1 MSMKKKLGSKLTEGV
16 RQVKS
21 QREPVPAAA
30 PATTT
35 PVAKPAAKPMS
46 VSPVDKPASTVDK
59 PISLPTKSVTPR
71 ATSQAETKLNKL
83 HPRRVWP
90 D

>member
-1 MSMKKKLGSKLTEGV
+1 MSMKKKLGSKLSEGV

-21 QREPVPAAA
+21 QREPAPDAA
-30 PATTT
+30 PVKTM
-35 PVAKPAAKPMS
+35 PKPKPAANPI
-46 VSPVDKPASTVDK
+46 PASVATE
-59 PISLPTKSVTPR
+59 PEPPR
-71 ATSQAETKLNKL
+71 GPAPAEPSLNKL

>member
-1 MSMKKKLGSKLTEGV
+1 MSMKKKLGSKLSEGV

-21 QREPVPAAA
+21 QREPVPAPA
-30 PATTT
+30 PAKTT
-35 PVAKPAAKPMS
+35 PAAKPAAKTMPAS
-46 VSPVDKPASTVDK
+46 PAVKPVSPATKP
-59 PISLPTKSVTPR
+59 VTPR
-71 ATSQAETKLNKL
+71 VATQAETNLNKL

>member
-1 MSMKKKLGSKLTEGV
+1 MSMKKKLGSKLSEGV

-21 QREPVPAAA
+21 QREPGPAAT
-30 PATTT
+30 PAKTKS
-35 PVAKPAAKPMS
+35 VAKPPAQTM
-46 VSPVDKPASTVDK
+46 PASPSNK
-59 PISLPTKSVTPR
+59 PVTPR
-71 ATSQAETKLNKL
+71 AATQVDTNLNKL

>member
-1 MSMKKKLGSKLTEGV
+1 MSMKKKLGSKLSEGV

-21 QREPVPAAA
+21 QREPVPAT
-30 PATTT
+30 PAKT
-35 PVAKPAAKPMS
+35 PAVAKPAAQTTPAGPAPKP
-46 VSPVDKPASTVDK
+46 
-59 PISLPTKSVTPR
+59 VTTR
-71 ATSQAETKLNKL
+71 AATQAETNLNKL

>member
-1 MSMKKKLGSKLTEGV
+1 MSMKKKLGSKLAHGV

-21 QREPVPAAA
+21 QRELEPAAA
-30 PATTT
+30 PAQTALA
-35 PVAKPAAKPMS
+35 AKPAAQPTSAKVTAKP
-46 VSPVDKPASTVDK
+46 VVARAAPVTHLGS
-59 PISLPTKSVTPR
+59 
-71 ATSQAETKLNKL
+71 L

>member
-1 MSMKKKLGSKLTEGV
+1 MKKKLGTKLASGV

-21 QREPVPAAA
+21 QRDAKFVSTPDKLSPKQEPVEEQTARPTQQAV
-30 PATTT
+30 AT
-35 PVAKPAAKPMS
+35 
-46 VSPVDKPASTVDK
+46 K
-59 PISLPTKSVTPR
+59 PINQCAEKQS
-71 ATSQAETKLNKL
+71 ATSLNKL

>member
-1 MSMKKKLGSKLTEGV
+1 MSMKKKLGSKLSEGV

-21 QREPVPAAA
+21 QREPGPTATPAK
-30 PATTT
+30 TT
-35 PVAKPAAKPMS
+35 PVAKPAAQKTPA
-46 VSPVDKPASTVDK
+46 SPTPKPATA
-59 PISLPTKSVTPR
+59 R
-71 ATSQAETKLNKL
+71 AATQAGTNLNKL

>member
-1 MSMKKKLGSKLTEGV
+1 MSMKKKLGSKLSEGV

-21 QREPVPAAA
+21 QREQA
-30 PATTT
+30 PATAPAKTT
-35 PVAKPAAKPMS
+35 PVAKPAAKSMPVS
-46 VSPVDKPASTVDK
+46 VAAQP
-59 PISLPTKSVTPR
+59 VTPR
-71 ATSQAETKLNKL
+71 ATTQAETNLNKL

>member
-1 MSMKKKLGSKLTEGV
+1 MSMKKKLGSKLSEGV

-21 QREPVPAAA
+21 QREPAPAAA
-30 PATTT
+30 PAKTT
-35 PVAKPAAKPMS
+35 PVAKPAANPM
-46 VSPVDKPASTVDK
+46 PASVAKK
-59 PISLPTKSVTPR
+59 PETPR
-71 ATSQAETKLNKL
+71 AAPPAEAKLNKI

>member
-1 MSMKKKLGSKLTEGV
+1 MSMKKKLGAKLTDGV

-21 QREPVPAAA
+21 QREKAPVVAPVKAA
-30 PATTT
+30 
-35 PVAKPAAKPMS
+35 PVAKQAAKP
-46 VSPVDKPASTVDK
+46 VSPAAQPE
-59 PISLPTKSVTPR
+59 TPR
-71 ATSQAETKLNKL
+71 VATQAESNLNKL

>member
-21 QREPVPAAA
+21 QREPVPAV
-30 PATTT
+30 T
-35 PVAKPAAKPMS
+35 PVKTALVAKPTTKPMLASPAAKP
-46 VSPVDKPASTVDK
+46 VSPAAQPE
-59 PISLPTKSVTPR
+59 PPR
-71 ATSQAETKLNKL
+71 AATQAESNLNKL
-83 HPRRVWP
+83 HPQRVWP

>member
-1 MSMKKKLGSKLTEGV
+1 MSMKKKLGSKLSEGV

-21 QREPVPAAA
+21 QREPAPVVHPKTAPVATPAAQLKPGHVA
-30 PATTT
+30 NKPTTSHVT
-35 PVAKPAAKPMS
+35 TQTETRLKKP
-46 VSPVDKPASTVDK
+46 
-59 PISLPTKSVTPR
+59 
-71 ATSQAETKLNKL
+71 

>member
-21 QREPVPAAA
+21 QREPVPAVRPVKTA
-30 PATTT
+30 
-35 PVAKPAAKPMS
+35 PVAKPTAKPMPASPAAKP
-46 VSPVDKPASTVDK
+46 VSPATKPETSRAATQDKPN
-59 PISLPTKSVTPR
+59 
-71 ATSQAETKLNKL
+71 LNK
-83 HPRRVWP
+83 HPLRVWP

>member
-21 QREPVPAAA
+21 QREPVPAAVPTNTA
-30 PATTT
+30 
-35 PVAKPAAKPMS
+35 PVAKPTAKPMPASPATKSVSPAAKP
-46 VSPVDKPASTVDK
+46 VA
-59 PISLPTKSVTPR
+59 PR
-71 ATSQAETKLNKL
+71 TASQAATHLNKL
-83 HPRRVWP
+83 HPQRVWP

>member
-1 MSMKKKLGSKLTEGV
+1 MSMKKKLGSKLSEGV

-21 QREPVPAAA
+21 QREPVPAVT
-30 PATTT
+30 PAKTT
-35 PVAKPAAKPMS
+35 PVAKPAAKPM
-46 VSPVDKPASTVDK
+46 PASVTAK
-59 PISLPTKSVTPR
+59 PLAPR
-71 ATSQAETKLNKL
+71 AATQAETNLNKL

>member
-1 MSMKKKLGSKLTEGV
+1 MSMKKKLGSKLSEGV

-21 QREPVPAAA
+21 QREPMPAAA
-30 PATTT
+30 PAKTT
-35 PVAKPAAKPMS
+35 PVAKPAAQT
-46 VSPVDKPASTVDK
+46 KPASPAAK
-59 PISLPTKSVTPR
+59 PVSPATKPVPPR
-71 ATSQAETKLNKL
+71 AATQAETNLNKL

>member
-1 MSMKKKLGSKLTEGV
+1 MSMKKKLGSKLSEGV

-21 QREPVPAAA
+21 QREPVPAVT
-30 PATTT
+30 PAKTT
-35 PVAKPAAKPMS
+35 PVAKPAAKLM
-46 VSPVDKPASTVDK
+46 PASVTAK
-59 PISLPTKSVTPR
+59 PVAPR
-71 ATSQAETKLNKL
+71 AATQAETHLNKL

>member
-1 MSMKKKLGSKLTEGV
+1 MSMKKKLGSKLSEGV

-21 QREPVPAAA
+21 QREPA
-30 PATTT
+30 PAPAKTT
-35 PVAKPAAKPMS
+35 PVAKPAAKPM
-46 VSPVDKPASTVDK
+46 PASVATK
-59 PISLPTKSVTPR
+59 PETPR
-71 ATSQAETKLNKL
+71 AAPHAEAKLNKL

>member
-1 MSMKKKLGSKLTEGV
+1 MSMKKKLGSKLSEGV

-21 QREPVPAAA
+21 QREPA
-30 PATTT
+30 PVTSPKTT
-35 PVAKPAAKPMS
+35 PVAKSAAQPIPDN
-46 VSPVDKPASTVDK
+46 VANKPA
-59 PISLPTKSVTPR
+59 TPR
-71 ATSQAETKLNKL
+71 ATTQTEPRLNKP